1 MEKKYIFLIL
11 LLLTIGFAS
20 VNTYLDLNGKVD
32 MSMLESDLEV
42 VFKEVLLNKENSSNA
57 FIIEEGKSFIY
68 SADDLN
74 NINDKSELD
83 YVVMNQSHQY
93 DVEVR
98 VSCTTDYEENLNYN
112 GTFDNNKL
120 PIETGILI
128 EAGEIKRGN
137 IITELIKENN
147 TSESLVLKCTLSYI
161 PVSRDTVVEDEEYI
175 VSFDTGYEESV
186 GDIRVRYYEEYG
198 NLPELTRS
206 NYKFLGWYTEEDV
219 KVENNSLVKIRD
231 NHTLKAKWDFVC
243 PYEVG
248 QTWNFAYTGGEQ
260 SFTVPCDGNYKLETW
275 GASGG
280 NIGPYLGGR
289 GAYTLGEI
297 ELTKNRNLYV
307 YVGGQGTNTDIGG
320 YNGGSSLTVGQS
332 KYGSSGGGATD
343 IRLNNGTWD
352 SFDSLKSRIMVSA
365 GGGGANNR
373 NACDNPLGNGAFYY
387 GVGNGGSGG
396 ALTGIDG
403 QTINYTS
410 SAGTHNWHC
419 YGVAASQTKGG
430 DRICLYS
437 NNTLIEAVMTGSFGT
452 TNYNAAVSNFQ
463 SGAGGGYYVGGSGAH
478 GGAGGGS
485 SFISGHSGCNAVA
498 ESSTSSKI
506 VHTGQPNHYSG
517 YVFTNTKMI
526 AGNATMPTH
535 DGTGTMTGNSGNGYA
550 KLTLISIN

>member
-98 VSCTTDYEENLNYN
+98 VSCTTDYEENLSYN

-198 NLPELTRS
+198 NLPELTKS
-206 NYKFLGWYTEEDV
+206 NH
-219 KVENNSLVKIRD
+219 R
-231 NHTLKAKWDFVC
+231 
-243 PYEVG
+243 
-248 QTWNFAYTGGEQ
+248 
-260 SFTVPCDGNYKLETW
+260 
-275 GASGG
+275 
-280 NIGPYLGGR
+280 
-289 GAYTLGEI
+289 
-297 ELTKNRNLYV
+297 
-307 YVGGQGTNTDIGG
+307 
-320 YNGGSSLTVGQS
+320 
-332 KYGSSGGGATD
+332 
-343 IRLNNGTWD
+343 
-352 SFDSLKSRIMVSA
+352 
-365 GGGGANNR
+365 
-373 NACDNPLGNGAFYY
+373 
-387 GVGNGGSGG
+387 
-396 ALTGIDG
+396 
-403 QTINYTS
+403 
-410 SAGTHNWHC
+410 
-419 YGVAASQTKGG
+419 
-430 DRICLYS
+430 
-437 NNTLIEAVMTGSFGT
+437 
-452 TNYNAAVSNFQ
+452 
-463 SGAGGGYYVGGSGAH
+463 
-478 GGAGGGS
+478 
-485 SFISGHSGCNAVA
+485 
-498 ESSTSSKI
+498 
-506 VHTGQPNHYSG
+506 
-517 YVFTNTKMI
+517 
-526 AGNATMPTH
+526 
-535 DGTGTMTGNSGNGYA
+535 
-550 KLTLISIN
+550 

>member
-98 VSCTTDYEENLNYN
+98 VSCTTDYEENLSYN

-198 NLPELTRS
+198 NLPELTKS
-206 NYKFLGWYTEEDV
+206 NYKFLGWYTEEDI
-219 KVENNSLVKIRD
+219 KVESNSLVKIRD

-243 PYEVG
+243 PYNAG

-275 GASGG
+275 GAQGGGYSSYSGG
-280 NIGPYLGGR
+280 Y
-289 GAYTLGEI
+289 GAYAVGIASLINIPSIYINVGGNGITGQLGESGI
-297 ELTKNRNLYV
+297 LTR
-307 YVGGQGTNTDIGG
+307 GS
-320 YNGGSSLTVGQS
+320 YNGGGSNTSSQYG
-332 KYGSSGGGATD
+332 YGSTGGGATH
-343 IRLNNGTWD
+343 IATSSGLLSSVLFLLYYLIIFLATRLQATIYQCCHHSD
-352 SFDSLKSRIMVSA
+352 PLLQSQVLVSA
-365 GGGGANNR
+365 SNST
-373 NACDNPLGNGAFYY
+373 DN
-387 GVGNGGSGG
+387 S
-396 ALTGIDG
+396 
-403 QTINYTS
+403 
-410 SAGTHNWHC
+410 
-419 YGVAASQTKGG
+419 
-430 DRICLYS
+430 
-437 NNTLIEAVMTGSFGT
+437 
-452 TNYNAAVSNFQ
+452 
-463 SGAGGGYYVGGSGAH
+463 
-478 GGAGGGS
+478 
-485 SFISGHSGCNAVA
+485 
-498 ESSTSSKI
+498 
-506 VHTGQPNHYSG
+506 
-517 YVFTNTKMI
+517 
-526 AGNATMPTH
+526 
-535 DGTGTMTGNSGNGYA
+535 
-550 KLTLISIN
+550 